1 MWLSSAYVDVRDLAL
16 AHALAVTKPE
26 AAGNRIIV
34 HMCSY
39 KWQDF
44 GGYSFYSVGAY
55 CSSAAVT

>member
-1 MWLSSAYVDVRDLAL
+1 MRSILHRSSYVDVRDLAL

-34 HMCSY
+34 SVGPY

-44 GGYSFYSVGAY
+44 GQCSFT
-55 CSSAAVT
+55 VTHC